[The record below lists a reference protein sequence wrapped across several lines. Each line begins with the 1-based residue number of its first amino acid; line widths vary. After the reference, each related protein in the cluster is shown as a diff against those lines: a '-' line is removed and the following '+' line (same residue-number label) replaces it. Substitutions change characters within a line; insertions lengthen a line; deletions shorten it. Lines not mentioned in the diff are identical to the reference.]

1 VNRRLEFEEFVKEHR
16 TVFEPLLDCV
26 IWAVSLLAVS
36 ALSVDLNEHQF
47 LTLGVCKVI
56 GIALASQITIGWVAP
71 LYRVRWKNASF
82 EETVALA
89 ATVTNAT
96 AIDLI
101 VNILV
106 FRHAMPTRSLLA
118 AGAYAFL
125 GCAGIRG
132 VWRLIWEFRTQK
144 TPRAKRAIVFGA
156 GVGGEQVI
164 DALWPR
170 GPFLPVALLDDSP
183 QKRNAQLRHLRV
195 SGTRADI
202 ATVAKAVNAD
212 TLVVAIPSASS
223 GLIRVLSDQATRA
236 GLDIRVLPQT
246 SELLQQPSVR
256 VSDVRTVTER
266 DLLGRHVIETDVEA
280 IAGYITGRRVLVTG
294 AGGSIGSELCRQIHR
309 FTPAKL
315 VMLDRD
321 ESGLH
326 ELQLSMEGRALL
338 DKRTLVVCNIQDVD
352 ALDDVFREHRP
363 EVVFHAAAL
372 KHLPLLEMWPAE
384 AIKTNVIG
392 TRNLLAASM
401 KFGVG
406 RLVNISTDKAADPVS
421 VLGYTKR
428 IAERLT
434 SATTAPA
441 GAVYMSVRFGNVLGS
456 RGSVLITFR
465 AQILAGGPVTVTD
478 PDVTRYFMT
487 VQEAVQLVIQAGAI
501 GGSGEVLVLDMGSP
515 ARIAEVARRLVEES
529 NRPIEILFTGLRP
542 GEKLHEVLFEEG
554 EPDIRPQHQLISH
567 VQVPPIDTAL
577 IGRLDLSAP
586 PETLKDQLALVSRS
600 PAPTGISAPVAVSD
614 TPEARA
620 RLTSA

>member
-1 VNRRLEFEEFVKEHR
+1 
-16 TVFEPLLDCV
+16 
-26 IWAVSLLAVS
+26 
-36 ALSVDLNEHQF
+36 
-47 LTLGVCKVI
+47 
-56 GIALASQITIGWVAP
+56 
-71 LYRVRWKNASF
+71 
-82 EETVALA
+82 
-89 ATVTNAT
+89 
-96 AIDLI
+96 
-101 VNILV
+101 
-106 FRHAMPTRSLLA
+106 
-118 AGAYAFL
+118 
-125 GCAGIRG
+125 
-132 VWRLIWEFRTQK
+132 
-144 TPRAKRAIVFGA
+144 
-156 GVGGEQVI
+156 
-164 DALWPR
+164 
-170 GPFLPVALLDDSP
+170 
-183 QKRNAQLRHLRV
+183 
-195 SGTRADI
+195 
-202 ATVAKAVNAD
+202 
-212 TLVVAIPSASS
+212 
-223 GLIRVLSDQATRA
+223 
-236 GLDIRVLPQT
+236 
-246 SELLQQPSVR
+246 
-256 VSDVRTVTER
+256 
-266 DLLGRHVIETDVEA
+266 
-280 IAGYITGRRVLVTG
+280 
-294 AGGSIGSELCRQIHR
+294 
-309 FTPAKL
+309 
-315 VMLDRD
+315 MLDRD

>member
-1 VNRRLEFEEFVKEHR
+1 
-16 TVFEPLLDCV
+16 
-26 IWAVSLLAVS
+26 
-36 ALSVDLNEHQF
+36 
-47 LTLGVCKVI
+47 
-56 GIALASQITIGWVAP
+56 
-71 LYRVRWKNASF
+71 
-82 EETVALA
+82 
-89 ATVTNAT
+89 
-96 AIDLI
+96 
-101 VNILV
+101 
-106 FRHAMPTRSLLA
+106 
-118 AGAYAFL
+118 
-125 GCAGIRG
+125 
-132 VWRLIWEFRTQK
+132 
-144 TPRAKRAIVFGA
+144 
-156 GVGGEQVI
+156 
-164 DALWPR
+164 
-170 GPFLPVALLDDSP
+170 
-183 QKRNAQLRHLRV
+183 
-195 SGTRADI
+195 
-202 ATVAKAVNAD
+202 
-212 TLVVAIPSASS
+212 VAIPSASS

-614 TPEARA
+614 TLEARA